1 MGHREHQTAAGNG
14 KRCSLFCNQSTPNPN
29 MPLRGF
35 IYLARI
41 YQNYIKQTD
50 ANIYGKTLIP
60 LPVPKYVVFYNS
72 SGKYQIQSGKRAV
85 LSKAE
90 LL

>member
-1 MGHREHQTAAGNG
+1 
-14 KRCSLFCNQSTPNPN
+14 

-41 YQNYIKQTD
+41 YQNFIKQID
-50 ANIYGKTLIP
+50 ANIYGRTLIP

>member
-1 MGHREHQTAAGNG
+1 MERMKALCYGRAF
-14 KRCSLFCNQSTPNPN
+14 FC
-29 MPLRGF
+29 L
-35 IYLARI
+35 
-41 YQNYIKQTD
+41 
-50 ANIYGKTLIP
+50 LITEG
-60 LPVPKYVVFYNS
+60 LCYNS

>member
-1 MGHREHQTAAGNG
+1 
-14 KRCSLFCNQSTPNPN
+14 

-35 IYLARI
+35 LYLVRI

>member
-1 MGHREHQTAAGNG
+1 MRERA
-14 KRCSLFCNQSTPNPN
+14 
-29 MPLRGF
+29 
-35 IYLARI
+35 
-41 YQNYIKQTD
+41 
-50 ANIYGKTLIP
+50 YGRTL
-60 LPVPKYVVFYNS
+60 VFVRKECYNS